1 MATELPSAEQ
11 TPLEITARE
20 KRSAAKENFLRFGK
34 YFITRVISLSI
45 TLVFAIY
52 ITVLVANMGGAVDDI
67 REGQIRERVGMIA
80 LADPEVMRLPMEE
93 RRAMEEELVRLE
105 MSRYGLDQPFI
116 VRSFIYL
123 SNALTLNLGRAEY
136 LTSDSG
142 SNQVK
147 LIILE
152 RLPTTL
158 LLMMTSFLLIFFIS
172 LYFALY
178 LSRHYGSFLDKA
190 IVALA
195 PASSG
200 PAWFYGIFLIML
212 FAAVLGILPFGG
224 MVKAPPPDTWFLYAA
239 SVLKHMIL
247 PVSAMFCSSLFIAIY
262 SRRTF
267 FLIYST
273 EDYVEMAKA
282 KGLSPRAIERR
293 YILRPTLPPIITQ
306 FALALIGQW
315 QGAYI
320 LETVFNW
327 PGLGLV
333 MLEAINMY
341 DTPVIVANAVIF
353 GYLLAVTV
361 FVLDIIY
368 AIIDPR
374 VKVGAEEGRS

>member
-1 MATELPSAEQ
+1 MAAELPSGPKIPQ
-11 TPLEITARE
+11 RP
-20 KRSAAKENFLRFGK
+20 AAKRENPALDNLLRFGK

-45 TLVFAIY
+45 TLVIAVY
-52 ITVLVANMGGAVDDI
+52 LTVLVANMGGAVDQI
-67 REGQIRERVGMIA
+67 REGQIRERIGLMA
-80 LADPEVMRLPMEE
+80 LADPEIMRMPVED

-105 MSRYGLDQPFI
+105 MSRYGLDRPFI
-116 VRSFIYL
+116 VRSFGYL
-123 SNALTLNLGRAEY
+123 TRAMTLNLGRAEY

-158 LLMMTSFLLIFFIS
+158 LLMMSSFLLIFFIS

-178 LSRHYGSFLDKA
+178 LSRHYGSFMDRA
-190 IVALA
+190 VIALA
-195 PASSG
+195 PVSSG
-200 PAWFYGIFLIML
+200 PAWFYGIFLIMF
-212 FAAVLGILPFGG
+212 FAAVIGIMPFGG
-224 MVKAPPPDTWFLYAA
+224 MVKAPPPTQWFRYAL
-239 SVLKHMIL
+239 SVLHHMTL
-247 PVSAMFCSSLFIAIY
+247 PVIAVFCSSLFIAVY

-341 DTPVIVANAVIF
+341 DTPVIVANSVIF
-353 GYLLAVTV
+353 GYLLAFTV
-361 FVLDIIY
+361 FILDIIY

-374 VKVGAEEGRS
+374 VKVGSEEGRL